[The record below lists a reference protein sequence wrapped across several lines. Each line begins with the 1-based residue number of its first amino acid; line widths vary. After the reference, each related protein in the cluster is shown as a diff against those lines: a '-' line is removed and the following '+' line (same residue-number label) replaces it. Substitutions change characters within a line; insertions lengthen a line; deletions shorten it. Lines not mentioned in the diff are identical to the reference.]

1 MKARLIMVG
10 PPGAGKGTQ
19 AKVLAEKLGIPTIS
33 TGSIFRSHISQGTE
47 LGQLAASYIDGGN
60 LVPDEVT
67 DALVRDRL
75 SQDDVRDGFILDGYP
90 RNVHQVSALDQILS
104 DLEVSLDGV
113 VKLDIPDEAIVGRL
127 LKRAQIENR
136 ADDTE
141 DVIRHRIEVYHQ
153 ETAPLIDI
161 YQERGQLLQVDGTGT
176 IDEVLQRLVQ
186 SLQDF
191 LTR

>member
-113 VKLDIPDEAIVGRL
+113 VELDIPDEAIVGRL